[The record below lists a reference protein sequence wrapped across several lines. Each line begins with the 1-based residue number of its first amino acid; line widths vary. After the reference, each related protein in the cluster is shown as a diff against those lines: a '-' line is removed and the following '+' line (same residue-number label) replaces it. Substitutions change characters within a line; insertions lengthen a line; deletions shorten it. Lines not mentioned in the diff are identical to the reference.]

1 MKTTAIATVAG
12 LGLAGA
18 LLIQSTGSTIEAAG
32 AWKTLFDG
40 KSLDA
45 WRGYKSQTMPAG
57 WRIEAGALVKDDRVP
72 DIITKDQYGDFELE
86 LEWKIGEAG
95 NSGIFYRGIEDPDY
109 KGAPNNDRIYTTGPE
124 YQLLDDIKAAD
135 NKTRLTCAAAAYGLY
150 PSPEGH
156 LKPVGAVEQDA
167 HRRQGRAR
175 RALVERRQGR
185 RVRTLESGL
194 GSEGA
199 GRQVQGLAEVR
210 PRQAGPHRAA
220 GRSRRP
226 ARLPEHPH
234 SRA

>member
-1 MKTTAIATVAG
+1 MKPTAIATVAG

-18 LLIQSTGSTIEAAG
+18 LMIQATGSTIEAAG
-32 AWKTLFDG
+32 AWRTLFDG

-95 NSGIFYRGIEDPDY
+95 NSGIFYRGIDDPDY

-124 YQLLDDIKAAD
+124 YQLLDGIKAAD

-150 PSPEGH
+150 PSPAGH
-156 LKPVGAVEQDA
+156 LKPVGQWKTRIVARGAHVE
-167 HRRQGRAR
+167 H
-175 RALVERRQGR
+175 
-185 RVRTLESGL
+185 
-194 GSEGA
+194 
-199 GRQVQGLAEVR
+199 
-210 PRQAGPHRAA
+210 
-220 GRSRRP
+220 RSRSATSVFASSTSDLYP
-226 ARLPEHPH
+226 
-234 SRA
+234 SGCCG